1 MFATYDYSNFPI
13 VKILLQ
19 GSILDD
25 NDFSNFTNNWINL
38 YNDKKDFEFIIH
50 IEKLNYIEIKYCVYA
65 AIFLKS
71 IKKKPIQYLK
81 KSKIYTSSNYI
92 YYLLNIIFNIE
103 KPVAPVELIFTDN
116 NNNKISKFFTN

>member
-50 IEKLNYIEIKYCVYA
+50 IEKLNYIEIKYCVYT

-103 KPVAPVELIFTDN
+103 KPVAPVELIFIDK

>member
-1 MFATYDYSNFPI
+1 MFATYDYSAFPI
-13 VKILLQ
+13 VKILLK
-19 GSILDD
+19 GSIFDD
-25 NDFSNFTNNWINL
+25 NDFSNFTNQWINL
-38 YNDKKDFEFIIH
+38 YDNKKYFEFIIY
-50 IEKLNYIEIKYCVYA
+50 IETLKYIEIKYCLYT

-103 KPVAPVELIFTDN
+103 KPVAPVELIFIDK
-116 NNNKISKFFTN
+116 NKNEISKFFTN